1 MNASGT
7 VNSQLLRETSAE
19 ECPARVESRICP
31 GRAHQARD
39 LLTHQHECHVKRDV
53 IVMRNARL

>member
-7 VNSQLLRETSAE
+7 AHGQLLRETSAE
-19 ECPARVESRICP
+19 ECPARVESRMCP

-39 LLTHQHECHVKRDV
+39 LLTQQHECHVNRDV
-53 IVMRNARL
+53 IVMRNVRL